1 MADTSTKATVDI
13 EINSQSAKR
22 RLSELETKL
31 ADLNKKKA
39 EFERTGNTAGLVKIE
54 KDIQKVSRQM
64 NTARTNAQKCE
75 AALKKLNS
83 ASPKELRM
91 VLRQLQNDLNHI
103 E

>member
-31 ADLNKKKA
+31 ADLNKNKA

-64 NTARTNAQKCE
+64 NTARTNATSKRPQ
-75 AALKKLNS
+75 S
-83 ASPKELRM
+83 Y
-91 VLRQLQNDLNHI
+91 
-103 E
+103 